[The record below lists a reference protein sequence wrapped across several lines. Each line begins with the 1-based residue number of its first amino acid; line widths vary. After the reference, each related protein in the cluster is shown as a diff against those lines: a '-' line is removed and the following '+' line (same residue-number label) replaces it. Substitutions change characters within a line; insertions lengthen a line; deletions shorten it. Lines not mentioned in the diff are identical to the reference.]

1 MFQPDAVATANV
13 SRMRRFISLAFE
25 GGVLDA
31 CDELIH
37 PDCEVTDP
45 NIPDGGWRGPA
56 LAKAMVRAVHAHF
69 DRYTLRLDDAFAVGE
84 NHVVNRFTGHA
95 IHRGGFL
102 GSRAAGREVNWTG
115 NTIYEFEA
123 GLIRRIWIQWDMLA
137 ILIQLEVVPP
147 PVPSTPPGWVVPA
160 KPGMPYH
167 AADRRSVPRRNTG
180 KVVDPEA
187 HKAVIRRALELASQG
202 RGEDMIAECY
212 SENFQREDN
221 TSPAIAADSRS
232 ALRAYVES
240 IPRYFGNYRIDIEDQ
255 LAAGDRVMTR
265 FRASGVHLGGYMGIT
280 TGGQA
285 INYTGAIIQRFED
298 NLIVQSWVTW
308 DSYRL
313 FFQLGLLP
321 DIGRSLLA

>member
-13 SRMRRFISLAFE
+13 SRMRRFVSLAFE
-25 GGVLDA
+25 GGVSDA

-56 LAKAMVRAVHAHF
+56 LAKAVVRAVHAHF

-137 ILIQLEVVPP
+137 ILIQLDVVPP
-147 PVPSTPPGWVVPA
+147 P
-160 KPGMPYH
+160 
-167 AADRRSVPRRNTG
+167 
-180 KVVDPEA
+180 
-187 HKAVIRRALELASQG
+187 RALHAPRLGGARQARNALSR
-202 RGEDMIAECY
+202 RG
-212 SENFQREDN
+212 
-221 TSPAIAADSRS
+221 P
-232 ALRAYVES
+232 ALRA
-240 IPRYFGNYRIDIEDQ
+240 
-255 LAAGDRVMTR
+255 AAQHR
-265 FRASGVHLGGYMGIT
+265 
-280 TGGQA
+280 Q
-285 INYTGAIIQRFED
+285 
-298 NLIVQSWVTW
+298 
-308 DSYRL
+308 
-313 FFQLGLLP
+313 
-321 DIGRSLLA
+321 GRRS